1 MSNARGVNARG
12 ALGRYGEELAARR
25 LTEAGMTVLERN
37 WRCGRTGEIDIVARD
52 GDALVVCEVKT
63 RRAGAFEHPM
73 AAVTPTKADRLR
85 GLARTLAAGTRRG
98 PTGRR
103 PHRRRG
109 RRPPRARRTR
119 RGARTGGGLMGF
131 ARTCSVALVGVEGVI
146 VEVQA
151 DLEPGVAAFTLVG
164 LPDKSLTESKD
175 RVRAAVVNSGAE
187 WPQKKLTVGL
197 SPASVPKAGSGFD
210 LAVACAVLGA
220 SERIDPRMLSDIVM
234 IGELGLDGRVRPVR
248 GILPAVLAAAE
259 AGYEQ
264 VVVPECAAAEASLV
278 PGVSVLGVRTLRQLI
293 AVLADE
299 PVPDE
304 EPDEGRP
311 DPLMAGLR
319 LPGTGAATGMH
330 TVGAAQQDQG
340 HDLADVVGQ
349 LAARTAV
356 EVAAA
361 GGHHLFLEGPPGAGK
376 TMLAERLPAILPSLA
391 KEESLEV
398 TAVHSVAGLLP
409 AGKPLVDV
417 PPYCAPHHSA
427 TMQALVGGGQG
438 VARPGAVSLAHR
450 GVLFLDETPEFSS
463 QALDALRQPLEAG
476 HVVIARSA
484 GVVRFPAKFLMVLA
498 ANPCPCGRFSR
509 TDDLCECPPAAIR
522 RYQARLSGPLLDRV
536 DLRVEVD
543 RVTRSELSQ
552 SAARGESTAVVAER
566 VRAARERAALRLAGT
581 LWRTN
586 SEVPGREL
594 RSRWHAAPGAMDEA
608 ERSLERGLLTAR
620 GLDRVLRVAWTIADL
635 VGHDRPDAADVNLAL
650 QLRTGV
656 PRGMPMAIGALT

>member
-1 MSNARGVNARG
+1 
-12 ALGRYGEELAARR
+12 
-25 LTEAGMTVLERN
+25 
-37 WRCGRTGEIDIVARD
+37 
-52 GDALVVCEVKT
+52 
-63 RRAGAFEHPM
+63 M
-73 AAVTPTKADRLR
+73 A
-85 GLARTLAAGTRRG
+85 
-98 PTGRR
+98 
-103 PHRRRG
+103 
-109 RRPPRARRTR
+109 
-119 RGARTGGGLMGF
+119 F
-131 ARTCSVALVGVEGVI
+131 ARTCSVALVGVEGVV

-164 LPDKSLTESKD
+164 LPDKSLTESRD
-175 RVRAAVVNSGAE
+175 RVRAAVVNSGTP

-210 LAVACAVLGA
+210 LAVASAVLGA
-220 SERIDPRMLSDIVM
+220 AERIDPRVLADIVM

-248 GILPAVLAAAE
+248 GILPAVLAAAH

-264 VVVPECAAAEASLV
+264 VVVPESAAAEASLV
-278 PGVSVLGVRTLRQLI
+278 PGVSVLGVRSLRQLI

-299 PVPDE
+299 PVPEE
-304 EPDEGRP
+304 EPHEPGRP
-311 DPLMAGLR
+311 DPLLAGLR
-319 LPGTGAATGMH
+319 VPGTGAATGMH
-330 TVGAAQQDQG
+330 SAGAAQQDSG

-349 LAARTAV
+349 LSARTAV

-376 TMLAERLPAILPSLA
+376 TMLAERLPAILPRLA
-391 KEESLEV
+391 RQESLEV

-409 AGKPLVDV
+409 AGKPLIDV

-427 TMQALVGGGQG
+427 TMQALVGGGPG
-438 VARPGAVSLAHR
+438 IARPGAVSLSHR

-498 ANPCPCGRFSR
+498 ANPCPCGRFSQN
-509 TDDLCECPPAAIR
+509 DDFCECPPAVVR

-543 RVTRSELSQ
+543 RVTRAELTERG
-552 SAARGESTAVVAER
+552 ARGESTAAVAAR
-566 VRAARERAALRLAGT
+566 VQQARDRAAARLAGT
-581 LWRTN
+581 PWRTN

-594 RSRWHAAPGAMDEA
+594 RSRWYAASGAMDEA
-608 ERSLERGLLTAR
+608 ERSLERGALTAR
-620 GLDRVLRVAWTIADL
+620 GLDRVLRVAWTVADL
-635 VGHDRPDAADVNLAL
+635 VGHDRPDGTDVALAL

-656 PRGMPMAIGALT
+656 PRGVPMAIGALT

>member
-1 MSNARGVNARG
+1 
-12 ALGRYGEELAARR
+12 
-25 LTEAGMTVLERN
+25 
-37 WRCGRTGEIDIVARD
+37 
-52 GDALVVCEVKT
+52 
-63 RRAGAFEHPM
+63 
-73 AAVTPTKADRLR
+73 
-85 GLARTLAAGTRRG
+85 
-98 PTGRR
+98 
-103 PHRRRG
+103 
-109 RRPPRARRTR
+109 
-119 RGARTGGGLMGF
+119 MGF
-131 ARTCSVALVGVEGVI
+131 ARTCSVALVGVEGVV

-164 LPDKSLTESKD
+164 LPDKSLSESRD
-175 RVRAAVVNSGAE
+175 RVRAAVVNSGGE

-220 SERIDPRMLSDIVM
+220 AERIDPRVLADIVM

-248 GILPAVLAAAE
+248 GILPAVLAAAD

-278 PGVSVLGVRTLRQLI
+278 PGVSVLGVRSLRQLI

-304 EPDEGRP
+304 EPKEQGRP
-311 DPLMAGLR
+311 DPLLAGLR
-319 LPGTGAATGMH
+319 MPGTGAAGMH
-330 TVGAAQQDQG
+330 SMGANEPDHG

-349 LAARTAV
+349 ISARTAV

-376 TMLAERLPAILPSLA
+376 TMLAERLPAILPRLSRQ
-391 KEESLEV
+391 ESLEV

-409 AGKPLVDV
+409 PGRPLIDV
-417 PPYCAPHHSA
+417 APYCAPHHSA
-427 TMQALVGGGQG
+427 TMQALVGGGAG
-438 VARPGAVSLAHR
+438 TARPGAVSLSHR
-450 GVLFLDETPEFSS
+450 GVLFLDEAPEFNSH
-463 QALDALRQPLEAG
+463 ALDALRQPLEAG

-498 ANPCPCGRFSR
+498 ANPCPCGRFSQ
-509 TDDLCECPPAAIR
+509 TGDLCECPPSAIR

-543 RVTRSELSQ
+543 RVTRAQLTERG
-552 SAARGESTAVVAER
+552 ARGESTATVAER
-566 VRAARERAALRLAGT
+566 VRAARERASDRLAGT
-581 LWRTN
+581 PWRTN
-586 SEVPGREL
+586 SEIPGREL
-594 RSRWHAAPGAMDEA
+594 RSRWYAAVGAMDEA
-608 ERSLERGLLTAR
+608 ERNLERGVLTAR
-620 GLDRVLRVAWTIADL
+620 GLDRVLRVAWTVADL
-635 VGHDRPDAADVNLAL
+635 VGHDRPDATDVALAL

-656 PRGMPMAIGALT
+656 PRGVPMAIGALT

>member
-1 MSNARGVNARG
+1 
-12 ALGRYGEELAARR
+12 
-25 LTEAGMTVLERN
+25 
-37 WRCGRTGEIDIVARD
+37 
-52 GDALVVCEVKT
+52 
-63 RRAGAFEHPM
+63 
-73 AAVTPTKADRLR
+73 
-85 GLARTLAAGTRRG
+85 
-98 PTGRR
+98 
-103 PHRRRG
+103 
-109 RRPPRARRTR
+109 
-119 RGARTGGGLMGF
+119 MGF
-131 ARTCSVALVGVEGVI
+131 ARTCSVALVGVEGVV

-164 LPDKSLTESKD
+164 LPDKSLTESRD

-197 SPASVPKAGSGFD
+197 SPASVPKSGSGFD
-210 LAVACAVLGA
+210 LAVAAAVLGA
-220 SERIDPRMLSDIVM
+220 AERIDPRVLADILM

-278 PGVSVLGVRTLRQLI
+278 PGVSVLGVRSLRQLI

-299 PVPDE
+299 PVPE
-304 EPDEGRP
+304 EEQDRQGGP

-319 LPGTGAATGMH
+319 MPGTGAATGMH
-330 TVGAAQQDQG
+330 SMGAAQYDHD

-349 LAARTAV
+349 TSARTAV

-376 TMLAERLPAILPSLA
+376 TMLAERLPAILPRLGRA
-391 KEESLEV
+391 ESLEV

-409 AGKPLVDV
+409 PGKPLIDV
-417 PPYCAPHHSA
+417 APYCAPHHSA
-427 TMQALVGGGQG
+427 TMQALVGGGPG

-463 QALDALRQPLEAG
+463 HALDALRQPLEAG

-484 GVVRFPAKFLMVLA
+484 GVVRFPARFLMVLA

-509 TDDLCECPPAAIR
+509 KDDLCECPPASIR

-543 RVTRSELSQ
+543 RVTRREL
-552 SAARGESTAVVAER
+552 AGDGTRGDSTATVADR
-566 VRAARERAALRLAGT
+566 VRGARERAAARLAGT
-581 LWRTN
+581 PWRSN

-594 RSRWHAAPGAMDEA
+594 RSRWYAAPGALEDA
-608 ERSLERGLLTAR
+608 ERCLERGVLTAR
-620 GLDRVLRVAWTIADL
+620 GLDRVLRVAWTVADL
-635 VGHDRPDAADVNLAL
+635 VGHDRPDARDVALAL

-656 PRGMPMAIGALT
+656 PRGVPMELGVLT

>member
-1 MSNARGVNARG
+1 
-12 ALGRYGEELAARR
+12 
-25 LTEAGMTVLERN
+25 
-37 WRCGRTGEIDIVARD
+37 
-52 GDALVVCEVKT
+52 
-63 RRAGAFEHPM
+63 M
-73 AAVTPTKADRLR
+73 A
-85 GLARTLAAGTRRG
+85 
-98 PTGRR
+98 
-103 PHRRRG
+103 
-109 RRPPRARRTR
+109 
-119 RGARTGGGLMGF
+119 F
-131 ARTCSVALVGVEGVI
+131 ARTCSVALVGVEGVV

-164 LPDKSLTESKD
+164 LPDKSLSESRD
-175 RVRAAVVNSGAE
+175 RVRAAVVNSGGE

-220 SERIDPRMLSDIVM
+220 CERIDPRVLADIVM

-248 GILPAVLAAAE
+248 GILPAVLAAAD

-278 PGVSVLGVRTLRQLI
+278 PGVSVLGVRSLRQLI

-304 EPDEGRP
+304 EPDEQGRP
-311 DPLMAGLR
+311 DPLLAGLR
-319 LPGTGAATGMH
+319 VPGTGAATGMH
-330 TVGAAQQDQG
+330 SLGAAQHDQG

-349 LAARTAV
+349 ISARTAV

-376 TMLAERLPAILPSLA
+376 TMLAERLPAILPLLSRQ
-391 KEESLEV
+391 ESLEV

-409 AGKPLVDV
+409 PGKPLIDV
-417 PPYCAPHHSA
+417 APYCAPHHSA
-427 TMQALVGGGQG
+427 TMQALVGGGPG
-438 VARPGAVSLAHR
+438 IARPGAVSLSHR

-463 QALDALRQPLEAG
+463 HALDALRQPLEAG

-498 ANPCPCGRFSR
+498 ANPCPCGRFSQ
-509 TDDLCECPPAAIR
+509 TDDFCECPPSAIR

-543 RVTRSELSQ
+543 RVTRAQL
-552 SAARGESTAVVAER
+552 ARRGAGGESTTTVADR
-566 VRAARERAALRLAGT
+566 VQAARERAAARLVGT
-581 LWRTN
+581 PWRTN

-594 RSRWHAAPGAMDEA
+594 RSRWHAASGAMDEA
-608 ERSLERGLLTAR
+608 ERNLERGVLTAR
-620 GLDRVLRVAWTIADL
+620 GLDRVLRVAWTVADL
-635 VGHDRPDAADVNLAL
+635 VGHERPDATDVALAL

-656 PRGMPMAIGALT
+656 PRGVPMAIGALT